1 MLIPKRLF
9 AGNGRQELL
18 LAVAGN
24 SRDADDLAA
33 AHRQMN
39 VLEVRSER
47 IVRLMREPRDHE
59 PRLARRR
66 LTVLRMR
73 QVLADHQA
81 RHRPRRFPP
90 RIAMARDRTPGHP
103 PSVAATLPDH

>member
-1 MLIPKRLF
+1 MLVPDRLF

-33 AHRQMN
+33 VHREMH
-39 VLEVRSER
+39 VLEVRSEWV
-47 IVRLMREPRDHE
+47 VRLMRKPCDHE
-59 PRLARRR
+59 PRLAHLR

-73 QVLADHQA
+73 QVPA
-81 RHRPRRFPP
+81 RHPSRHPLPRFP
-90 RIAMARDRTPGHP
+90 ARDRTAREPAPAP
-103 PSVAATLPDH
+103 PPQGVTRLR